1 MLTLML
7 RLTATVGPATSSP
20 EALKLHEGFYG
31 SVCSAGQVDHGL
43 QVLQRGRLM
52 RKISD
57 IGGLAQQLFS
67 SHVVPEISREGFFTK
82 SCCQFQL
89 LLHLRDIHHPHR
101 PSTASTSP
109 TSSTSSTQFF
119 YRLHPHNIHYLHH
132 HLHHLQHRQSR
143 ACTSSTAPTTST
155 SPTSLL
161 KVTRTKP
168 VQCHL
173 LKSRLAG
180 DRRLFAPLQ
189 TPTMYLHRCCCTEVV
204 TQALLHRSCY
214 TGVVTQELACR

>member
-1 MLTLML
+1 MQDLGMI
-7 RLTATVGPATSSP
+7 
-20 EALKLHEGFYG
+20 
-31 SVCSAGQVDHGL
+31 SA
-43 QVLQRGRLM
+43 
-52 RKISD
+52 
-57 IGGLAQQLFS
+57 IGGLVQQLFS

-109 TSSTSSTQFF
+109 TSSTSST
-119 YRLHPHNIHYLHH
+119 
-132 HLHHLQHRQSR
+132 
-143 ACTSSTAPTTST
+143 

-189 TPTMYLHRCCCTEVV
+189 TPTVYLRRCRCTAVV
-204 TQALLHRSCY
+204 TQASLHRSRY